1 MRGYAGL
8 DLIVLDLEH
17 GPNNVFSLQN
27 LIRAAQV
34 SGPLPVVR
42 VRVDSPSLI
51 GEVLD
56 VGLFTGKCREIA
68 ASLTQ

>member
-1 MRGYAGL
+1 L

-56 VGLFTGKCREIA
+56 VGLFTGKRREIA